1 MPTLNKPRPELTG
14 EALHLLRDL
23 FSQRSGF
30 HLRDDL
36 KFVAERRLSGRLDLL
51 GLRDFLSYHRYL
63 RFDQRGADEF
73 EIAIDLLIPHETYFF
88 REPAQLVCFVH
99 EVLPMLREERA
110 SLRSLR
116 FWSAGCASG
125 EEAYTLAMLALDEPA
140 FEGWNFDI
148 LGTDLSRKALLTARH
163 AEYGPAGL
171 RTTTAAQK
179 EKYFEQSPTDA
190 TKLRLLP
197 RYRAPVRFAQLNLM
211 DAGGAALLPLMDVIF
226 CRNVLIYFD
235 AATRKRVV
243 DVFFERL
250 RPGGLLLLGHSE
262 NLLSANTR
270 FELLQLEGDL
280 VYRKPAKGPL

>member
-1 MPTLNKPRPELTG
+1 MPTWKEPRPELTG

-23 FSQRSGF
+23 FAQRSGF

-36 KFVAERRLSGRLDLL
+36 KFVAERRLAGRVELL

-63 RFDQRGADEF
+63 RFDQRGADEL

-88 REPAQLVCFVH
+88 REPGQLQCFVN
-99 EVLPMLREERA
+99 EVLPMLSTERA
-110 SLRSLR
+110 ALRSLH

-125 EEAYTLAMLALDEPA
+125 EEAYTLAMLALDAPSV
-140 FEGWNFDI
+140 EGWSFDI

-171 RTTTAAQK
+171 RTTTPQQK

-190 TKLRLLP
+190 TKLRVLP
-197 RYRAPVRFAQLNLM
+197 RYRAPVRFAQLNLL
-211 DAGGAALLPLMDVIF
+211 DAEGAALLPTMDVIF

-235 AATRKRVV
+235 LETRKRVV
-243 DVFFERL
+243 EAFFERL

-262 NLLSANTR
+262 NLLSSNTQ
-270 FELLQLEGDL
+270 FELMQLEGDL
-280 VYRKPAKGPL
+280 VYRKPVKGQR